1 MEQSTPWEF
10 SDDRGRLVVAGARPE
25 RIVAYIQA
33 GATLWDHGIRPVGLF
48 GSQHDGVA
56 ADPAKAGELPLAEIR
71 YLGSGTALHP
81 DALLAARPDLVVAVT
96 YDGEQVYGLEAKT
109 AQELEEKVPVA
120 TVAVGPGRSLAEVR
134 ERFAALAGSLGHG
147 EPLALAKELDAS
159 EDGLRQ
165 ATGGPVRPRVVALS
179 PAGPDRVHL
188 ARPGTW
194 PDLRALAEHGAELPE
209 PAAGAGANWS
219 TVGWAEAA
227 SLAPD
232 IVLIDVRVNAAK
244 VEALRT
250 DENWRAIEARVRL
263 LPWNPEAPVSRRAHS
278 RFFTE
283 VADAVRAAAARAQ
296 D

>member
-1 MEQSTPWEF
+1 MEQNTPWEF

-33 GATLWDHGIRPVGLF
+33 GATLWDHGIRPVGVF

-56 ADPAKAGELPLAEIR
+56 ADPAKAGDLPPAEIG

-81 DALLAARPDLVVAVT
+81 DTLLKARPDLVVAVT
-96 YDGEQVYGLEAKT
+96 YDGEQVYGLEART
-109 AQELEEKVPVA
+109 AREVEEQVPVA

-147 EPLALAKELDAS
+147 EPLTMARELDAA
-159 EDGLRQ
+159 EDALRQ
-165 ATGGPVRPRVVALS
+165 AAAGPARPRVVALS
-179 PAGPDRVHL
+179 PSGPDKVHL

-194 PDLRALAEHGAELPE
+194 PDLRALAEHGVELPE
-209 PAAGAGANWS
+209 PVAGAGSNWS

-227 SLAPD
+227 ALAPD
-232 IVLIDVRVNAAK
+232 VVLIDVRANAAR

-263 LPWNPEAPVSRRAHS
+263 LPWNPEAPVSRRAHT
-278 RFFTE
+278 RFFTA
-283 VADAVRAAAARAQ
+283 VADAVRAAAARR
-296 D
+296 

>member
-10 SDDRGRLVVAGARPE
+10 SDDRGRLVVAGTRPE

-71 YLGSGTALHP
+71 YLGSGSALHP
-81 DALLAARPDLVVAVT
+81 DTLLEARPDLVVAVT
-96 YDGEQVYGLEAKT
+96 YDEEQVYGLEAKV
-109 AQELEEKVPVA
+109 AQELEVQVPVA

-147 EPLALAKELDAS
+147 EPLARAKELDAA
-159 EDGLRQ
+159 EDELRK
-165 ATGGPVRPRVVALS
+165 ATGGAVRPRVVALS
-179 PAGPDRVHL
+179 PAGPDKVHL

-209 PAAGAGANWS
+209 PVAGAGANWS

-227 SLAPD
+227 ALAPD
-232 IVLIDVRVNAAK
+232 VVLIDARVNAAR

-250 DENWRAIEARVRL
+250 DENWRAIEARARL
-263 LPWNPEAPVSRRAHS
+263 LPWNPEAPVSRRAHT

-283 VADAVRAAAARAQ
+283 VADAVRAAAARK
-296 D
+296 